1 MATEIDSLVL
11 NVKCDTSQ
19 ARRELRKLE
28 QEVDNL
34 QGSMAAGSTSSGG
47 GTESGVSTRVN
58 SWGKMFTALGNG
70 MKKVQEFMSPIS
82 KKMNNFMGAFD
93 RMARYRALRGFF
105 SAITNGFKEGWENM
119 YAWSS
124 ALNGPFAQAW
134 DSLRSSVTLFKNSL
148 AVASAPL
155 IEYLAP
161 IVADLAAKFAD
172 LATMASR
179 FFAILTGADH
189 YYTVA
194 ASAAS
199 TYGNAVGG
207 ATEKMRTLL
216 KFDEINRLEAKNKG
230 GGGGGGG
237 TTAGG
242 AFQKIALDKKTA
254 DLSLP
259 ARMKLI
265 LQELGF
271 DNLGSFFTAGNIL
284 KTLVGSLALIALGKV
299 AFATTGGALLFSI
312 LTVLLSL
319 GLAQMAVDAM
329 GIKDKIL
336 KTVVGALVA
345 LMIAGGITLLVST
358 NPAVALTVGLVAA
371 LTFAF
376 STIKAA
382 DGEKS
387 SLLDKAKNFF
397 NNVRDWITGGGST
410 KTVPIELAIKVTKVT
425 TNAKQVQTAVQQT
438 GLSFAGGVNLRNE
451 VWTAYAAGGFP
462 STGELFIAREA
473 GPEMVGTV
481 GGRTAV
487 ANNDDIVAGITQGV
501 ASANAAQ
508 NALLREQNSLL
519 KGILNKSS
527 GISTGSIAEAF
538 NRANRREGTTIVPI
552 GG

>member
-1 MATEIDSLVL
+1 MPASTIATLDVEIRYKDNGAAAGLKDAAKATEEFRDAVDETDEYIADYSEQLE
-11 NVKCDTSQ
+11 
-19 ARRELRKLE
+19 ELSEKLE
-28 QEVDNL
+28 GITS
-34 QGSMAAGSTSSGG
+34 GSRNAS
-47 GTESGVSTRVN
+47 
-58 SWGKMFTALGNG
+58 
-70 MKKVQEFMSPIS
+70 
-82 KKMNNFMGAFD
+82 NNTKGLLKQFVRIAQ
-93 RMARYRALRGFF
+93 YRALRGVI
-105 SAITNGFKEGWENM
+105 SGISSGFQEGIKNM

-124 ALNGPFAQAW
+124 ALGGPFARAM
-134 DSLRSSVTLFKNSL
+134 DSLTTSATLFKNSL

-199 TYGNAVGG
+199 SYGNAVGG

-242 AFQKIALDKKTA
+242 GFQKIALDKKTA

-271 DNLGSFFTAGNIL
+271 DNLASFFTAGNIL
-284 KTLVGSLALIALGKV
+284 RILVGSLALLALGKV
-299 AFATTGGALLFSI
+299 AFSTVGGGLVFSI

-319 GLAQMAVDAM
+319 GLAQMIVDALK
-329 GIKDKIL
+329 IKNEIL
-336 KTVVGALVA
+336 KTVVGALLSLV
-345 LMIAGGITLLVST
+345 LAGGITLLVSS
-358 NPAVALTVGLVAA
+358 NPAIALTVGLAAA

-376 STIKAA
+376 STIKHA
-382 DGEKS
+382 DPESTLKT
-387 SLLDKAKNFF
+387 KWNNF
-397 NNVRDWITGGGST
+397 V
-410 KTVPIELAIKVTKVT
+410 
-425 TNAKQVQTAVQQT
+425 T
-438 GLSFAGGVNLRNE
+438 GLKRFFGFDSSDTLTISGNAVIKFDRVEVKARTITQAVENAGISLSNGYKFQNV
-451 VWTAYAAGGFP
+451 VYTAYAGGGFP
-462 STGELFIAREA
+462 DTGSLFVAREA
-473 GPEMVGTV
+473 GPEMVGTI

-487 ANNDDIVAGITQGV
+487 ANNDDIVAGIAQGV
-501 ASANAAQ
+501 ASAQSTQ

-519 KGILNKSS
+519 RSILNKGS
-527 GISTGSIAEAF
+527 GISTGSITEAF
-538 NRANRREGTTIVPI
+538 NRANRREGTTIVPV